1 MTGSIGKAVQPLVAW
16 AIVGA
21 ILWVAWPPAVR
32 MVQLWMLIAVSVLA
46 NVFQPAHSLFE
57 SSRTQH
63 DRGTAAQIVW
73 TVYLTQIAAIA
84 ELIIR
89 RRASLPLDAL
99 GAAAFAIMV
108 AGLALR
114 TWSVFVLGRFFTWN
128 IDVQPGQGLV
138 RHGPYRLIRHP
149 SYTGALLTF
158 VASCVLLRSWVA
170 AGLAA
175 VALPLAFAR
184 RIRYEEQLLRATFPE
199 YEVYAAQTGAL
210 APRIW

>member
-1 MTGSIGKAVQPLVAW
+1 MSGSIAKAVQALVAW

-21 ILWVAWPPAVR
+21 LLWVVWPPALR
-32 MVQLWMLIAVSVLA
+32 MSPLWLLSAISVLA
-46 NVFQPAHSLFE
+46 NVFQPTHSLLE
-57 SSRTQH
+57 GSRTPH

-73 TVYLTQIAAIA
+73 TVYLTQIAAIV
-84 ELIIR
+84 ELVLR
-89 RRASLPLDAL
+89 RRPSLPLDAL
-99 GAAAFAIMV
+99 GAAAFAVMV

-114 TWSVFVLGRFFTWN
+114 TWSVLVLGRFFTWN
-128 IDVQPGQGLV
+128 VEVQPGQTLV
-138 RHGPYRLIRHP
+138 RDGPYRMIRHP
-149 SYTGALLTF
+149 SYTGALVTF

-199 YEVYAAQTGAL
+199 YGAYAARTGAL
-210 APRIW
+210 YPRIR